1 MLTYDVCIIACEG
14 VSKEN
19 LVDNFVNQ
27 ILKEEYKI
35 TLGLDLPIK
44 TLQQKVRLQFWLF
57 PYSQLVKVENW
68 EEFVSKKIKGSKG
81 IILIYDIT
89 NAETLNWVSG
99 KIQVIKENLDHVPS
113 ILMLGT
119 NLDLGD
125 NREISEEQ
133 IDHFRQDHNI
143 AYSME
148 ISLRTGENIE
158 KSFMKLIEMMLG
170 NTRTDYKID
179 IKRLVFLKE
188 NKRLAIILFF
198 AIISVTFL
206 LSWLM
211 YYLIYGI

>member
-19 LVDNFVNQ
+19 LVGNFVNQ

-35 TLGLDLPIK
+35 TLGIDLPIK

-57 PYSQLVKVENW
+57 PYNRLAKVENW

-89 NAETLNWVSG
+89 NVETLSWVSD

-113 ILMLGT
+113 ILILGT

-133 IDHFRQDHNI
+133 IDHFKQDHNI
-143 AYSME
+143 AFLME
-148 ISLRTGENIE
+148 ISLKTGENIE

-179 IKRLVFLKE
+179 IKMLVFLRE
-188 NKRLAIILFF
+188 NKRLAIFLFF